1 MAIWSIC
8 CLSQQKVKNGSHWTN
23 LFFGIDITLQCCRLS
38 GVTPRFF
45 DTCIRKPHTTHNYLD
60 LPRQRARVRNVN
72 FSIILYV
79 GKLTLDTNSGVKKK
93 NAHYYRI
100 CGFLQGNTPN
110 RLQVLSRRSG
120 FFLKRKKNN
129 NKKTSII
136 VCFVAF
142 TFFLGSDNFATMYL
156 LHL

>member
-8 CLSQQKVKNGSHWTN
+8 CLSQQKVENGSHWTN

-38 GVTPRFF
+38 GVTPRYF
-45 DTCIRKPHTTHNYLD
+45 DTCIRKPHTTHNCLD
-60 LPRQRARVRNVN
+60 LPRQRARVRNAN

-79 GKLTLDTNSGVKKK
+79 GTLTLDTSSGVKKK
-93 NAHYYRI
+93 NAHYCRI

-120 FFLKRKKNN
+120 FFKNEKN
-129 NKKTSII
+129 SNKNKHYCLLCIFS
-136 VCFVAF
+136 
-142 TFFLGSDNFATMYL
+142 FFPW
-156 LHL
+156 